1 MVHKHVVGKEVDRLM
16 ARKVKKAIASA
27 PAENVELDADGRRW
41 DLRLYIAGQTPRS
54 KAAYDNLR
62 TLCERHIPGRYR
74 IELIDLLKD
83 PSMARADQILAIPTL
98 IRKLPDPVKRII
110 GDLSDAERAMV
121 ALEIDRT
128 G

>member
-1 MVHKHVVGKEVDRLM
+1 M
-16 ARKVKKAIASA
+16 ARPPQKARVST
-27 PAENVELDADGRRW
+27 AEVETPGMRGDHRRW

-74 IELIDLLKD
+74 IELIDLLQD
-83 PSMARADQILAIPTL
+83 PSKARADQILAIPTL

-110 GDLSDAERAMV
+110 GDLSDAARAMV
-121 ALEIDRT
+121 ALEID
-128 G
+128 GSD